1 MGDRS
6 EEEEEEEAV
15 DVKTEDLD
23 DEVTGE
29 APK

>member
-1 MGDRS
+1 MTGDRS
-6 EEEEEEEAV
+6 EEEEAV

>member
-1 MGDRS
+1 MMGDRS
-6 EEEEEEEAV
+6 EEEEAV

>member
-1 MGDRS
+1 MTGDRS
-6 EEEEEEEAV
+6 EEEEEAV